1 MTRFNTKNTKAK
13 VTSPVKAT
21 GKVVANHNGGK
32 GYLRDEKSELVLLA
46 VVNFVGQNTFYESG
60 GSRDDRYTQLIH
72 KVALS
77 DPKWVVDMLTWLRG
91 PGNMRTAAIVGAAE
105 FVKARLDDPSNKTVV
120 EAPGLNRKVIN
131 AVLQRPDEPGELL
144 AYWTSTH
151 GRNVPMPVKRGVAD
165 AATRMY
171 NQRSLL
177 KYDTA
182 SKGFRFGD
190 VLELTHPKPGY
201 PTQGD
206 LFKYA
211 IDRRHN
217 RDNGIPD
224 SQVTLRNNANL
235 RAIGT
240 DEDWVNAQVLSGSGM
255 TWEDVLSAK
264 GNTIDKKAL
273 WEAAIPSMGYMALLR
288 NLRNFDE
295 AYVSDEVAEQVARKL
310 ADPEEVAKSRQF
322 PYRFYSAYRNAPSL
336 RWSAA
341 LEKAIGYSTQN
352 IPEFKGK
359 TLILVDTSASMTGSN
374 YSENS
379 DVTYVDLAALF
390 GVTLALRG
398 GDTDLQFF
406 ATGVA
411 EHKVRKGGSILSE
424 VTRFERQIGKVGHG
438 TNIAGSLQAT
448 YNKSHDRVVIL
459 TDMQTFGGWG
469 ADVSSVIPKSVP
481 IYAFNLAGYRTSA
494 IPSGTNNRHEF
505 SGINDAAFRTI
516 PLLEA
521 GRNAS
526 WPWEK

>member
-13 VTSPVKAT
+13 TTSAIKTT
-21 GKVVANHNGGK
+21 GKTVTNHNGGK
-32 GYLRDEKSELVLLA
+32 GYLRTEKSDLFMLA
-46 VVNFVGQNTFYESG
+46 VVNMVGQNTFYENG
-60 GSRDDRYTQLIH
+60 GDRDDRYTQLIH

-77 DPKWVVDMLTWLRG
+77 DPQWVVDMLTWLRG

-105 FVKARLDDPSNKTVV
+105 FVKARLDASVLEPQ
-120 EAPGLNRKVIN
+120 GLNRKVIN

-190 VLELTHPKPGY
+190 VLELTHPKPNY

-217 RDNGIPD
+217 RDEGIPD
-224 SQVTLRNNANL
+224 SQATLRYNENL
-235 RAIGT
+235 RRFGDDA
-240 DEDWVNAQVLSGSGM
+240 DWVNPEYLAKAGM

-264 GNTIDKKAL
+264 GSTIDKKAL
-273 WEAAIPSMGYMALLR
+273 WEAVIPSMGYMALLR

-295 AYVSDEVAEQVARKL
+295 AGVSNKVAKEICTKISDPDEVGR
-310 ADPEEVAKSRQF
+310 SRQF
-322 PYRFYSAYRNAPSL
+322 PYRFYSAYRNAPTL
-336 RWSAA
+336 RWAQA
-341 LEKAIGYSTQN
+341 LEEAIGYSTQN
-352 IPEFKGK
+352 IPEFKGR
-359 TLILVDTSASMTGSN
+359 TLILVDTSGSMQGTN
-374 YSENS
+374 YSDTS
-379 DVTYVDLAALF
+379 QVTYVDQAALF

-398 GDTDLQFF
+398 GDTDLQLF

-411 EHKVRKGGSILSE
+411 PHKVAKGGSVLKE
-424 VTRFERQIGKVGHG
+424 VQRFERQIGKVGHG
-438 TNIAGSLQAT
+438 TDIAGAVRKA
-448 YNKSHDRVVIL
+448 YNGHDRVVIL
-459 TDMQTFGGWG
+459 TDMQTFGGYYSG
-469 ADVSSVIPKSVP
+469 RGIGDNVPKTTP
-481 IYAFNLAGYRTSA
+481 IYGFNVAGYGTSA
-494 IPSGTNNRHEF
+494 IPSGTDNRHEF
-505 SGINDAAFRTI
+505 GGITDSSFRTI

-521 GRNAS
+521 GRNSS
-526 WPWEK
+526 WPWE